1 MSKEAIMEK
10 AKQSIVEADEDIAM
24 EALAEA
30 EAEGVDLVELL
41 SNGYSAGMKEL
52 GDLFGMG
59 EIFLPELIFATEVM
73 KAVSAEIEGKMDMSE
88 VKSAG
93 TLVIGTVEGDV
104 HDIGKGIVASLVKTN
119 GVEVID
125 LGREV
130 PAQNFVDAA
139 IEHNAEFVGS
149 SALLTTTMTVQKDIE
164 DALKEAGIRD
174 KVKTMVCLL
183 YTSQSLPH
191 IDFVSSSIVCEE
203 APGELGSQYLYY
215 TEMQNSTKPIIGGS
229 TDAEGVPRTFKLLKA
244 VLGSEE
250 AVRTKPYTIFDI
262 CVTSPLKWSH
272 IGARNII
279 DCVRMDIPINLIS
292 AQIAGATGPIT
303 LAGCILNHTVEI
315 LAGLVL
321 AQVVK
326 PGHPVSVSYTHLDVY
341 KRQVYPRS
349 SASFTRYS
357 SFLSLFPPVPKFVRS
372 SRLRYRLIPSSFEI
386 VSSLVIGVGV
396 LRKCIFSWPNV
407 MVKPPR

>member
-30 EAEGVDLVELL
+30 EAEGLDLVDLL

-174 KVKTMVCLL
+174 KVKTMVGG
-183 YTSQSLPH
+183 
-191 IDFVSSSIVCEE
+191 
-203 APGELGSQYLYY
+203 APV
-215 TEMQNSTKPIIGGS
+215 TNRW
-229 TDAEGVPRTFKLLKA
+229 AEK
-244 VLGSEE
+244 
-250 AVRTKPYTIFDI
+250 
-262 CVTSPLKWSH
+262 
-272 IGARNII
+272 IGADAYCEDASDTVNFI
-279 DCVRMDIPINLIS
+279 MNW
-292 AQIAGATGPIT
+292 IAE
-303 LAGCILNHTVEI
+303 L
-315 LAGLVL
+315 
-321 AQVVK
+321 
-326 PGHPVSVSYTHLDVY
+326 
-341 KRQVYPRS
+341 
-349 SASFTRYS
+349 
-357 SFLSLFPPVPKFVRS
+357 
-372 SRLRYRLIPSSFEI
+372 
-386 VSSLVIGVGV
+386 
-396 LRKCIFSWPNV
+396 
-407 MVKPPR
+407 